1 MGKQINYFMDYE
13 TFRSLAQKAL
23 DLGATIIPGSTS
35 SGLGY
40 GDISCVKPNTN
51 RYLFFFPEYAN
62 GATAA
67 DGTFSDFGNAAI
79 EAGFSAIQGR
89 TIHRERMYISTGYY
103 NTDGCWIPRP
113 KEMDRIYGSLVRF
126 AKKQML
132 YKVCRSRSWKDYI
145 TSGLDEL
152 VTHHNYILSD
162 S

>member
-1 MGKQINYFMDYE
+1 MDYE
-13 TFRSLAQKAL
+13 TFRSLAEKAL
-23 DLGATIIPGSTS
+23 DLGAIIIPGSTL

-40 GDISCVKPNTN
+40 RDISCVKPNTN

-67 DGTFSDFGNAAI
+67 HGIFSDFGNAAI

-89 TIHRERMYISTGYY
+89 TIYRERIYISTGYY
-103 NTDGCWIPRP
+103 NSDGSWIPHP
-113 KEMDRIYGSLVRF
+113 KQMDRIYGSLVRL

-132 YKVCRSRSWKDYI
+132 YKACENRSWKNYI
-145 TSGLDEL
+145 TPGLDEL
-152 VTHHNYILSD
+152 VAHHNYILSD

>member
-23 DLGATIIPGSTS
+23 DLGATIIPGNTS

-40 GDISCVKPNTN
+40 RDISCVKPNTN

-67 DGTFSDFGNAAI
+67 DGTFSDFGNATI
-79 EAGFSAIQGR
+79 EAGFSKIQGP

-103 NTDGCWIPRP
+103 NTDECWIPRP

-126 AKKQML
+126 AKKQMI
-132 YKVCRSRSWKDYI
+132 YKVCGSRSWKNYI
-145 TSGLDEL
+145 TPVLDEL
-152 VTHHNYILSD
+152 VAQHNHILSD